1 MFYYIKTLTKL
12 PHKKNNDTIWQN
24 EVRLRSKMVD
34 NRSAGFYGIG
44 GAFNFKSGDASGM
57 ANAMTDDKMGQ
68 GGEYFAQEENEEE
81 DSFNK
86 NEFVD
91 RSAQLRGSLDS
102 LAVLNAANI
111 NRVKIE
117 IEDTQKE
124 KNKKKKNKKNLGH
137 LVDDFEKK

>member
-1 MFYYIKTLTKL
+1 
-12 PHKKNNDTIWQN
+12 
-24 EVRLRSKMVD
+24 MVD

-68 GGEYFAQEENEEE
+68 GGEYFAQEESEEE
-81 DSFNK
+81 ERFNK

-91 RSAQLRGSLDS
+91 RTAQLRGSLDS

-117 IEDTQKE
+117 IEEKKNKKE
-124 KNKKKKNKKNLGH
+124 KSSKKKNKKNLGH
-137 LVDDFEKK
+137 LVDDYEKK